1 MNGKTKHTPGE
12 WVIENNGN
20 RINITS
26 GYKGFVIAE
35 VTGPVIYHFLVNKDQ
50 PFYNAK
56 LISIAPKLLDACIA
70 ILDDDDIDKNLQPHH
85 RGLLKELVEEAT
97 KDLK

>member
-20 RINITS
+20 RIYITN
-26 GYKGFVIAE
+26 GYNGFVIAK
-35 VTGPVIYHFLVNKDQ
+35 VSGPLICDFLENKDE

-56 LISIAPKLLDACIA
+56 LISIAPKLFNACIA
-70 ILDDDDIDKNLQPHH
+70 ILDDDDIDKKLQPHH